1 MSFRKDGESDFQ
13 EEKEVEMTPQSQI
26 DTARIA
32 KAVREILIAIGENPD
47 REGLLE
53 TPQRVARMYEEFFSG
68 LHDDPSVHTQKFFK
82 ENYNEIVLVRDIS
95 FNSTCEHHLMPFMG
109 KVHIGYIPDGRV
121 IGLSKLARVV
131 EVISHRPQVQERMTE
146 EIAELLYRQLKA
158 RAVAVVVE
166 AEHTC
171 MTVRG
176 VKKPGSIC
184 ITSALRGRFLKD
196 SSSRAEILS
205 LINKR

>member
-1 MSFRKDGESDFQ
+1 MTTKLPID
-13 EEKEVEMTPQSQI
+13 KE
-26 DTARIA
+26 RIA

-53 TPQRVARMYEEFFSG
+53 TPQRVARMYEEFFCG
-68 LHDDPSVHTQKFFK
+68 LYEDPSVHLQKFFK

-95 FNSTCEHHLMPFMG
+95 FNSICEHHLMPFMG
-109 KVHIGYIPDGRV
+109 NVHIGYIPDGRV

-146 EIAELLYRQLKA
+146 DIAELLYCQLKA
-158 RAVAVVVE
+158 KAVAVVVE

-176 VKKPGSIC
+176 VKKPGSTC

>member
-1 MSFRKDGESDFQ
+1 MIDQ
-13 EEKEVEMTPQSQI
+13 E
-26 DTARIA
+26 RI
-32 KAVREILIAIGENPD
+32 KRAVREILFAIGDDPD

-53 TPQRVARMYEEFFSG
+53 TPQRVARMYAELFGG
-68 LHDDPSVHTQKFFK
+68 LHQDARQHTKKFFK

-95 FNSTCEHHLMPFMG
+95 FNSICEHHLMPFTG
-109 KVHIGYIPDGRV
+109 NVHIGYIPDGRV

-131 EVISHRPQVQERMTE
+131 EIFSHRPQVQERLTE
-146 EIAELLYRQLKA
+146 EIAQLLHSELKA
-158 RAVAVVVE
+158 KSVAVVVE
-166 AEHTC
+166 AVHTC

-184 ITSALRGRFLKD
+184 VTSALRGGFLKD
-196 SSSRAEILS
+196 PSSRAEIFS

>member
-1 MSFRKDGESDFQ
+1 MS
-13 EEKEVEMTPQSQI
+13 TQSTI
-26 DTARIA
+26 DTERIA

-53 TPQRVARMYEEFFSG
+53 TPQRVARMYGEFFSG
-68 LHDDPSVHTQKFFK
+68 LYEDPSVHLQKFFK

-95 FNSTCEHHLMPFMG
+95 FNSICEHHLMPFMG
-109 KVHIGYIPDGRV
+109 NVHIGYIPDGRV

-146 EIAELLYRQLKA
+146 DIAELLYRQLKA
-158 RAVAVVVE
+158 KAVAVVVE

-176 VKKPGSIC
+176 VKKPGSAC

-196 SSSRAEILS
+196 PSSRAEILS

>member
-1 MSFRKDGESDFQ
+1 MTTKLPID
-13 EEKEVEMTPQSQI
+13 KE
-26 DTARIA
+26 RIA

-53 TPQRVARMYEEFFSG
+53 TPQRVARMYEEFFGG
-68 LHDDPSVHTQKFFK
+68 LYEDPSVHLQKFFK

-95 FNSTCEHHLMPFMG
+95 FNSICEHHLMPFMG
-109 KVHIGYIPDGRV
+109 NVHIGYIPDGRV

-146 EIAELLYRQLKA
+146 DIAELLYCQLKA
-158 RAVAVVVE
+158 KAVAVVVE

-176 VKKPGSIC
+176 VKKPGSTC

>member
-1 MSFRKDGESDFQ
+1 M
-13 EEKEVEMTPQSQI
+13 I
-26 DTARIA
+26 DLERIER
-32 KAVREILIAIGENPD
+32 AVREILFAIGDDPD

-53 TPQRVARMYEEFFSG
+53 TPQRVARMYGELFGG
-68 LHDDPSVHTQKFFK
+68 LHQDPRQHTKKFFK

-95 FNSTCEHHLMPFMG
+95 FNSTCEHHLMPFTG
-109 KVHIGYIPDGRV
+109 NIHIGYIPDGRV
-121 IGLSKLARVV
+121 IGLSKLARVI

-146 EIAELLYRQLKA
+146 DIAQLLYSELKA
-158 RAVAVVVE
+158 KAVAVVVE
-166 AEHTC
+166 AVHTC

-184 ITSALRGRFLKD
+184 VTSALRGGFLKD
-196 SSSRAEILS
+196 PSSRAEIFS

>member
-1 MSFRKDGESDFQ
+1 MID
-13 EEKEVEMTPQSQI
+13 KE
-26 DTARIA
+26 RIA
-32 KAVREILIAIGENPD
+32 KAVREILIAVGENPD

-53 TPQRVARMYEEFFSG
+53 TPRRVAQMYEEFFSG
-68 LHDDPSVHTQKFFK
+68 LYEDPSIHLQKFFK
-82 ENYNEIVLVRDIS
+82 ENYNEMVLVRDIS
-95 FNSTCEHHLMPFMG
+95 FNSICEHHLMPFMG
-109 KVHIGYIPDGRV
+109 HVHIGYIPDGRV

-146 EIAELLYRQLKA
+146 DIAELLYSQLKA
-158 RAVAVVVE
+158 KAVAVVVE

-171 MTVRG
+171 MAIRG
-176 VKKPGSIC
+176 VKKPGSTC

-196 SSSRAEILS
+196 PSSRAEIIS